1 MLLSGLL
8 EHHASCLA
16 NRCIRAT
23 KTRPRGY
30 VVNAAVHPL
39 LVVLLRKCSQSL
51 FAFLKAVIVAFTH
64 VASVLHGFEQRLA
77 VGVIVAD
84 PRPSISHLMRCKMS

>member
-16 NRCIRAT
+16 NRRIRAT

-30 VVNAAVHPL
+30 VINAAVLPL
-39 LVVLLRKCSQSL
+39 LGVLR
-51 FAFLKAVIVAFTH
+51 
-64 VASVLHGFEQRLA
+64 GFEQRLA

-84 PRPSISHLMRCKMS
+84 PRPTMRTPRRAPPASPEFQRLS